1 MKLRL
6 NYHFSTCVVIAWLV
20 FFIVLFMNFSMAWI
34 HKHFAR
40 VNLDEIALIMQIGTT
55 GVDSG
60 LLSSFIKGVVRK
72 SLIWSTVLAAVCYF
86 MSYYKYIYVAVY
98 VVLFVLLV
106 YRTAVSNFQFVSF
119 FQVTSSDFYEK
130 EYVDLETARIN
141 FKNKR
146 NVLFIVL
153 ESMEKQYADEEM
165 FGTGGL
171 TPNLTKLAKKN
182 VSFDRYNSLLGT
194 NHTIAAITGMVSG
207 LPLFFSSFQ
216 NVEKML
222 GASGVGTIFKNNGYQ
237 TWSMF
242 PASGTFSLK
251 SNYLQRMGFDNI
263 YDGHRL
269 RKMLDHEIDVKPFG
283 GVDDANLFKVTKPI
297 ISEIIKSKQPYFI
310 LMETINTHCDGYYT
324 QACRDMGFAQEN
336 QEDIAKCEDKI
347 IYDFIR
353 WFRQQ
358 DPNAVV
364 VLVDDHAQ
372 HTGGIMKKLRRAETR
387 NLENIF
393 INTNLFSGV
402 DTKRPIMAF
411 DICPTLVEVAGA
423 EIEGCR
429 LGLGTSLTKRCAN
442 VPTLRER
449 FEDKELE
456 NIMKQKNKLYYYL
469 ATGKG
474 EKK

>member
-6 NYHFSTCVVIAWLV
+6 NYHFSMRAVIAWLV
-20 FFIVLFMNFSMAWI
+20 FFVVLFMNFGMAWTYEY
-34 HKHFAR
+34 FAR
-40 VNLDEIALIMQIGTT
+40 VNLDEIALILQIGTT
-55 GVDSG
+55 GVDRG
-60 LLSSFIKGVVRK
+60 LLHSFIKAVVYK
-72 SLIWSTVLAAVCYF
+72 SLLWSTVLATVCYLF
-86 MSYYKYIYVAVY
+86 SYYRYVYIVMYAIMVI
-98 VVLFVLLV
+98 LLGF
-106 YRTAVSNFQFVSF
+106 RISVSNFQLGSF
-119 FQVTSSDFYEK
+119 FQMTSSDFYEK
-130 EYVDLETARIN
+130 EYVDLESAKIN

-153 ESMEKQYADEEM
+153 ESMEKTYADEDI

-216 NVEKML
+216 SVEKML
-222 GASGVGTIFKNNGYQ
+222 GATGIGTIFKNNGYQ

-242 PASGTFSLK
+242 PASGGFSLK
-251 SNYLQRMGFDNI
+251 TNYLRRMGFDHI
-263 YDGHRL
+263 YDGYQL
-269 RKMLDHEIDVKPFG
+269 RQKLGYDIDVKPFG
-283 GVDDANLFKVTKPI
+283 GVDDANLFKVTKPM

-310 LMETINTHCDGYYT
+310 LMETINTHCEGYYT

-347 IYDFIR
+347 IYDFVR
-353 WFRQQ
+353 WFIKQ

-364 VLVDDHAQ
+364 VLVNDHVQ
-372 HTGGIMKKLRRAETR
+372 HTGAIMEKLGKSKTR

-429 LGLGTSLTKRCAN
+429 LGLGTSLTKRCVN

-474 EKK
+474 EKN